1 MTLRNLDSAL
11 GGYYVS
17 AVSGDTDESGQTAE
31 FSVRLR
37 SEPTDNITIYVS
49 SSDTGEGTTNVTQL
63 GYIRRAF
70 TRIRGG
76 DIDRDVISRLASE
89 TDTELCSLARFIRVS

>member
-1 MTLRNLDSAL
+1 MIRIP
-11 GGYYVS
+11 
-17 AVSGDTDESGQTAE
+17 
-31 FSVRLR
+31 VRR
-37 SEPTDNITIYVS
+37 
-49 SSDTGEGTTNVTQL
+49 GEDQL

-89 TDTELCSLARFIRVS
+89 TDTELCSLTRFIRVS